1 MMRTGEYQPLG
12 WATFDSKLAVER
24 LEEVEEEVDL
34 LV

>member
-24 LEEVEEEVDL
+24 LEEEVDL
-34 LV
+34 LVE